1 MNIKCLLLENVTETH
16 ILLTGLQKLQT
27 LLKFISCNIV
37 EFELLRLAT
46 KSFTFKK
53 KKTIKN

>member
-1 MNIKCLLLENVTETH
+1 LLENVTETH

-53 KKTIKN
+53 KNYFN